1 MTLFEKLCRLI
12 GDRRIPSP
20 RMPAFRLF
28 KPPAF
33 RWFTVGFANKHVT
46 TVVVMAIAVSAAA
59 VSVGLYFAIKDVA
72 SSTYNWPEPAEYQ
85 VTEAGLQTMGKKN
98 KDYPDGTESQ
108 TLSIRLANGARI
120 STLRIKDTDLGRTG
134 IARALDISPLTN
146 AVTGATAYLWVG
158 NLTVTNSS
166 FPTFKMETSDVAN
179 LVTGLLCD
187 GHTMAATISNT
198 VPDMVLSSERLSSV
212 YEVNGSIV
220 DRIQIHITGNSGA
233 FVENLILDNVDAWAG
248 EMYLSRMKIGTA
260 TFNNSNKVGDGSG
273 VDSASCSYESTVNAR
288 NITNTIQ
295 DRPIK
300 VQ

>member
-1 MTLFEKLCRLI
+1 MTLFEKICRMV
-12 GDRRIPSP
+12 GNRRIPSP
-20 RMPAFRLF
+20 KMPAFRLF

-46 TVVVMAIAVSAAA
+46 TVVVLSIVVSGLAVA
-59 VSVGLYFAIKDVA
+59 VGLYFAVKDVV

-98 KDYPDGTESQ
+98 EDYPDGTESQ

-134 IARALDISPLTN
+134 ITRALDISPLTN

-187 GHTMAATISNT
+187 GHTMAATIKNT
-198 VPDMVLSSERLSSV
+198 VSDISLESERLSSV

-220 DRIQIHITGNSGA
+220 DKIQIHITGNSGA
-233 FVENLILDNVDAWAG
+233 FIENLILDNVDAWAG

-273 VDSASCSYESTVNAR
+273 VDSASCSYESSVNVR
-288 NITNTIQ
+288 NVTNTIQ